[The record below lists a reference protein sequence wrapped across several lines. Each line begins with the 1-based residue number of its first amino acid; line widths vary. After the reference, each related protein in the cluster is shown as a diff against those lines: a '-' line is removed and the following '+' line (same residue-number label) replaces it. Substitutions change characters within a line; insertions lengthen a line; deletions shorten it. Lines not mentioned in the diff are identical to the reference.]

1 MRWRTATITG
11 IVRRSPTVSSFFFS
25 TPHHLPFVA
34 GQHVAVRL
42 TAPDGY
48 RAQRSYSIASAPEET
63 GHLELAIERLD
74 DGEVSPFFHDVAR
87 VGDEIELSAPLGG
100 YFIWQ
105 SADGGPILLVGGGA
119 GIVPFMSMARHR
131 ANSGSKAPMVLLF
144 SARTKA
150 DLVFGDELAALAGR
164 ADGFHLI
171 ATLTRETAPPAG
183 VLSGR
188 IDASMIERALS
199 LLGGL
204 PARTFI
210 CGSNPFV
217 ENAATRSIDAG
228 IAAGRISTERYGV

>member
-1 MRWRTATITG
+1 MRWRSCTITE

-25 TPHHLPFVA
+25 TPQHWPFVA

-63 GHLELAIERLD
+63 GHIELAIERLD

-100 YFIWQ
+100 YFIWRA
-105 SADGGPILLVGGGA
+105 SDGGPILLIGGGA

-131 ANSGSKAPMVLLF
+131 ANSGSRAPMVLLF
-144 SARTKA
+144 SARTTA
-150 DLVFGDELAALAGR
+150 DLLFHAELSALAGR
-164 ADGFHLI
+164 ADGFHLVT
-171 ATLTRETAPPAG
+171 TLTRETAPPAG
-183 VLSGR
+183 VRTGR
-188 IDASMIERALS
+188 IDAAMIEEALA
-199 LLGGL
+199 LLADV
-204 PARTFI
+204 PARSFI

-217 ENAATRSIDAG
+217 ENAATRAIDAG
-228 IAAGRISTERYGV
+228 VDAGRISTERYGV